1 MFLIDI
7 GNTYAKIFDENKDI
21 TTIEN
26 KDIINWLGS
35 KTKDEVYI
43 CSVVPDLTQKIKK
56 LFPNIIFIDI
66 NYYDELIKITDDRLY
81 QKGADR
87 IILGYGAR
95 QKYGE
100 NLIVVD
106 MGTCITVDTY
116 VKNEYKSG
124 YIYPGLEVLRTALNK
139 RVKHLPTPIE
149 INKTTPDLIET
160 NSQLVWGN
168 VCGAIGA
175 INQFVN
181 VEKQRYDKEFKIII
195 SGGSINDFEK
205 FLKLNNLNDAFSFN
219 YIKDSK
225 LIFESME
232 MIVLKHIK

>member
-7 GNTYAKIFDENKDI
+7 GNTYAKIFDGSEI
-21 TTIEN
+21 ITIEN
-26 KDIINWLGS
+26 KNIVKWLEKKRNEDI
-35 KTKDEVYI
+35 YI

-56 LFPNIIFIDI
+56 LFPSIIFIDI
-66 NYYDELIKITDDRLY
+66 NYYDKLLKITDNRLY

-95 QKYGE
+95 EKYGK

-106 MGTCITVDTY
+106 MGTCITIDTY
-116 VKNEYKSG
+116 VDNDYKSG
-124 YIYPGLEVLRTALNK
+124 YIYPGLEVLRTALNT

-149 INKTTPDLIET
+149 IKKTTPDLIET

-175 INQFVN
+175 INQFVL
-181 VEKQRYDKEFKIII
+181 VEKTRYKKDFKVII

-205 FLKLNNLNDAFSFN
+205 FLELNDLSNMFSFD
-219 YIKDSK
+219 YTKDSG
-225 LIFESME
+225 LIFEAME
-232 MIVLKHIK
+232 MIVLKYIK

>member
-7 GNTYAKIFDENKDI
+7 GNTYAKIYDGKEI
-21 TTIEN
+21 ITIEN
-26 KDIINWLGS
+26 TNILNWLGD
-35 KTKDEVYI
+35 KKKEDIYI

-56 LFPNIIFIDI
+56 LFPNIVFIDI
-66 NYYDELIKITDDRLY
+66 NYYDDLIKITDDRLY

-139 RVKHLPTPIE
+139 RVKHLPTPVE
-149 INKTTPDLIET
+149 INKTTLDLIET

-175 INQFVN
+175 INQFVL
-181 VEKQRYDKEFKIII
+181 VEKQRYDNDFKVII

-205 FLKLNNLNDAFSFN
+205 FLELNGLTNMFSFN
-219 YIKDSK
+219 YVKDSK

-232 MIVLKHIK
+232 MIVLKYIK

>member
-7 GNTYAKIFDENKDI
+7 GNTYAKIYDGNEI
-21 TTIEN
+21 ITIEN
-26 KDIINWLGS
+26 KNIVKWLEKRRNEDI
-35 KTKDEVYI
+35 YI

-56 LFPNIIFIDI
+56 LFPSIIFIDI
-66 NYYDELIKITDDRLY
+66 NYYDKLIKITDNRLY

-95 QKYGE
+95 EKYGD

-106 MGTCITVDTY
+106 MGTCITIDTY
-116 VKNEYKSG
+116 VDNEYKSG
-124 YIYPGLEVLRTALNK
+124 YIYPGLEVLRTSLNN

-149 INKTTPDLIET
+149 IKKTTPDLIET

-175 INQFVN
+175 INQFVL
-181 VEKQRYDKEFKIII
+181 VEKTRYKKDFKVVI

-205 FLKLNNLNDAFSFN
+205 FLELNNLSNIFSFD
-219 YIKDSK
+219 YIKDSS
-225 LIFESME
+225 LIFEAME
-232 MIVLKHIK
+232 MIVLKYIK